1 MQLLEPKRV
10 ILFRGLDRNAMGSL
24 VLFSIPVVVA
34 KLEIIQCTF
43 TKKRQSNLTLVSFPP
58 LSLSL
63 SLKRKTSAHRPLL
76 NCGPSRTVSPTGRTA
91 PAAGTAGWRSG
102 GIRWGP
108 PPLLR
113 TASAGGDC

>member
-58 LSLSL
+58 LSLL
-63 SLKRKTSAHRPLL
+63 RGRLL
-76 NCGPSRTVSPTGRTA
+76 PTDPCLIMGRRGQFLQPGA
-91 PAAGTAGWRSG
+91 Q
-102 GIRWGP
+102 
-108 PPLLR
+108 LLL
-113 TASAGGDC
+113 

>member
-10 ILFRGLDRNAMGSL
+10 ILFRGLDRNTMVFLPPGSL

-63 SLKRKTSAHRPLL
+63 KRKTSAHRL

-108 PPLLR
+108 PPLR